1 MAEHLKRREQRA
13 TALRASKDPL
23 GSAIAT
29 GLRTLSRKIYDPSAP
44 PVFHPLQLFG
54 LGNFLFART
63 AGLLSELAVHR
74 QVDPGDFS
82 QPGVFPS
89 HGILAAP
96 FLYPRRSLEKLLV
109 AGLLPDVTAV
119 YLRLCPTGVV
129 HGTRHRLRHTVLVLK
144 LFLLFF
150 RIQFPLVAL
159 WIKRRDERGG
169 RHEKSSPESL

>member
-1 MAEHLKRREQRA
+1 MTSMAEHLEGREQRA

-44 PVFHPLQLFG
+44 PVFHPLQLFD
-54 LGNFLFART
+54 LGNFLFGRT
-63 AGLLSELAVHR
+63 AGLLSELADHR

-82 QPGVFPS
+82 QPRVFPS

-96 FLYPRRSLEKLLV
+96 FLYRRRSLEKLLV
-109 AGLLPDVTAV
+109 PGLLPDVTAV

-129 HGTRHRLRHTVLVLK
+129 YGLRHGLRHTVLILK

-159 WIKRRDERGG
+159 WIKRRDGRGA
-169 RHEKSSPESL
+169 RH